1 MMALSDFNSNFLL
14 VLRWSHIMAGI
25 TWIGLLY
32 FFNFVNVPF
41 QGVLEKELK
50 PRVNPILLS
59 RALWWFRW
67 AAMVTLIVGLI
78 LFVVKYGV
86 VGESTGL
93 LRDDDGK
100 LSGRAAWIM
109 FGMFLGII
117 MWFNVWFVIWPA
129 QKQILTWMKAGQTPP
144 EMAGLA
150 KRALLFS
157 RTNTYLSGPM
167 LFGMIAPSNYGAFSL
182 CSVVTV
188 SVFSTVIMWG
198 LIKMSHKV
206 GQTV

>member
-14 VLRWSHIMAGI
+14 ILRWSHIMAGI

-67 AAMVTLIVGLI
+67 AAMVTLFVGLI

-86 VGESTGL
+86 GGESTGL
-93 LRDDDGK
+93 LRGDDGK

-109 FGMFLGII
+109 FGMSLGIV

-167 LFGMIAPSNYGAFSL
+167 LFGMIAPNNYGAFSL

>member
-86 VGESTGL
+86 GGESTGL

-167 LFGMIAPSNYGAFSL
+167 LFGMIAPNNYGAFSV

>member
-67 AAMVTLIVGLI
+67 AAMVTLVVGLI

-167 LFGMIAPSNYGAFSL
+167 LFGMIAPNNYGAFSL